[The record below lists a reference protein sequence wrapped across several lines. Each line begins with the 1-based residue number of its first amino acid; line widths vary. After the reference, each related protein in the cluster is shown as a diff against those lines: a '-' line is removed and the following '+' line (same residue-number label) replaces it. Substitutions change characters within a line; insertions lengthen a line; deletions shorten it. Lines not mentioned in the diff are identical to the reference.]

1 MAGGRARRTVRAS
14 VSGDRVRRS
23 RAMFRRNAVQPVA
36 RATVPDSRRADPQS
50 LTVFAARNWYDAR
63 RFPRSSHRGAPVRP
77 LCSNRRN
84 RAPAPAT

>member
-1 MAGGRARRTVRAS
+1 MAGGRARRAVRAS

-36 RATVPDSRRADPQS
+36 RATVPDSRRADRQS

-63 RFPRSSHRGAPVRP
+63 RFP
-77 LCSNRRN
+77 
-84 RAPAPAT
+84 